1 MRFKMFSEGIGG
13 GSVKSSLPS
22 GRSSVPHSSSTSHS
36 SATTAAAA
44 AVDATWC
51 CCYSSSLDAL
61 TATATFRGLV
71 DLEKE
76 KEEHINPF
84 TLDRRHTTE

>member
-44 AVDATWC
+44 AVDATRC